1 MMDSV
6 EALRDDL
13 LLKTDKVSF
22 KYLME
27 LTHFQASSPRHRK
40 TSGLRSLS
48 FTVNAC
54 CSSLPLSRYLGK
66 AGSSLGQSEG
76 LLTGQA

>member
-1 MMDSV
+1 MDSL
-6 EALRDDL
+6 EARRDDL
-13 LLKTDKVSF
+13 LLKIDKVSF

-40 TSGLRSLS
+40 ARGLRSLS

-54 CSSLPLSRYLGK
+54 CSSLPLSWYLGK
-66 AGSSLGQSEG
+66 AGSSLDQ
-76 LLTGQA
+76 T